1 MENLKDNLAYEQT
14 FSLHFIY
21 WKLTQNDEE
30 ECVVRERER
39 QRIITKRER
48 ENMLLWVSQALSSG
62 RSYKLHT
69 NPTRTS

>member
-39 QRIITKRER
+39 ETAHYYKEGKRKY
-48 ENMLLWVSQALSSG
+48 VALSFPGSVFW
-62 RSYKLHT
+62 SFI
-69 NPTRTS
+69 